1 METTHHRESDSERS
15 RVAAPSFGIAIALPR
30 TPCIRPIEEHPMP
43 TSVTNVAAKSALPAP
58 QTVRQAAAYLP
69 EIRRNVGP
77 TERIVSLGLGSV
89 LTVAGITGRRIH
101 PVCLATGG
109 YLLYRALSA
118 NCPLCQAV
126 GAMTRDE
133 EGSASVMPARAG
145 AKVEHA
151 ITVNRPVAE
160 VYRFWRNLSQLPRF
174 MTHLKEVREFGGK
187 KSHWVARGPL
197 GMSVEWDAEIIVDR
211 PNEVISWKSLDGSD
225 VDTAGS
231 VHFRPAP
238 GNRGTE
244 VRVSL
249 KYDPPAGKV
258 GAFIAKLFGT
268 DPKREIEDDLA
279 RFKSL
284 LEAGEAATTAGQPS
298 RRK

>member
-1 METTHHRESDSERS
+1 M
-15 RVAAPSFGIAIALPR
+15 
-30 TPCIRPIEEHPMP
+30 
-43 TSVTNVAAKSALPAP
+43 
-58 QTVRQAAAYLP
+58 
-69 EIRRNVGP
+69 
-77 TERIVSLGLGSV
+77 VSLGLGSV
-89 LTVAGITGRRIH
+89 LTVAGITGRKIR
-101 PVCLATGG
+101 PLLLATGG
-109 YLLYRALSA
+109 YLLYRALSG

-126 GAMTRDE
+126 RAKSRVE
-133 EGSASVMPARAG
+133 KVRASVIPARAG
-145 AKVEHA
+145 VKVEHT

-174 MTHLKEVREFGGK
+174 MTHLKEVRELDGK
-187 KSHWVARGPL
+187 RSHWVARGPL

-211 PNEVISWKSLDGSD
+211 PNEVISLKSLDRSD

-258 GAFIAKLFGT
+258 GAFVAKLFGA
-268 DPKREIEDDLA
+268 DPEREIKEDLA
-279 RFKSL
+279 RFTTL
-284 LEAGEAATTAGQPS
+284 LESGEVETPGRP
-298 RRK
+298 